1 MNAVEFTK
9 WMAEQDITGA
19 DEKAVYYMA
28 LLDALLKHRTKG
40 KRKNFTIV

>member
-28 LLDALLKHRTKG
+28 LLWIHNAKEAAKTLG
-40 KRKNFTIV
+40 EE